1 MNKIKIFFSL
11 LFTLSLTFT
20 FSFSSLFRNDNVLDN
35 EEENS
40 EIVVVPDDNNN
51 VIVPD
56 DNTGDNTVIVP
67 DNNDQDNNTPEE
79 VDFTKMT
86 VNCLGDSLTFGSLP
100 SGARM
105 EYPYPELLKQELG
118 FATVRNFG
126 VGGTKVANEG
136 ITSFCC
142 RYTVLPDAD
151 IVIVMGGT
159 NDSLSLSP
167 NNTAPR
173 TPLGTP
179 DDTIDT
185 TFYGALDN
193 LCRGLIAKY
202 PDAFIMFVTPLP
214 IADSVDAW
222 TQACGS
228 FSIEDG
234 CEAVKV
240 VCGRY
245 NIPVFDAYNETGYD
259 EISNAE
265 ASSGIG
271 DGIHP
276 NQEFW
281 ATDFA
286 PKLAQF
292 IVDNYE

>member
-1 MNKIKIFFSL
+1 MNKIKLFFSIIL
-11 LFTLSLTFT
+11 TFSLTFT
-20 FSFSSLFRNDNVLDN
+20 FSLSSIFTDDNILDT
-35 EEENS
+35 EEDNS
-40 EIVVVPDDNNN
+40 EIVVIPDGNNN
-51 VIVPD
+51 VNVPEDNGNNDVIPDD
-56 DNTGDNTVIVP
+56 DNTNEEDA
-67 DNNDQDNNTPEE
+67 PEV

-86 VNCLGDSLTFGSLP
+86 VNCLGDSLTYGSLP

-105 EYPYPELLKQELG
+105 ENPYPKLLQQELG
-118 FATVRNFG
+118 FAEVNNFG
-126 VGGTKVANEG
+126 VGGSKVANEG
-136 ITSFCC
+136 FQSFIS
-142 RYTVLPDAD
+142 RYVMFPDAD

-159 NDSLSLSP
+159 NDSLSFSLD
-167 NNTAPR
+167 NTAPR

-179 DDTIDT
+179 EDTIDT
-185 TFYGALDN
+185 TFYGALDT
-193 LCRGLIAKY
+193 LCRGLLEKY

-214 IADSVDAW
+214 IADSVDEW

-240 VCGRY
+240 VCSRY

-259 EISNAE
+259 EISNIE
-265 ASSGIG
+265 KTSGTG

-281 ATDFA
+281 STDFA